1 MAPLAGRPPYA
12 TDEPDSFYETPQPQR
27 RMRQPQPENPNNRS
41 SAYDVYDNYL
51 DKKRQSGTGALGMG
65 FLNGSMEDDDDDDDE
80 DYRRPSTAAESRQA
94 GPLPSKHA
102 ALAAATASNG
112 NRKGSPS
119 PPPQYIASPR
129 PGYAA
134 PIATLNNLSRPEPAA
149 APARQ
154 QQPLQINVNPNPPRG
169 HNPFVLPINAVSS
182 PVSISSSVPSTPHPL
197 QPPMTPITPVFA
209 RPAKV
214 VDIKFMDEKP
224 IMRGNSEGVTLPKR
238 GERGDDFWRR
248 FSVIAKDE
256 NRKSSSSWLKK
267 TQNGTTRLSRW
278 VWVIGMILAICAA
291 AGIGLGWWIS
301 HKSTSHDQ
309 PIVIGGSA
317 DNAATE
323 TGTDTSAVG
332 SGTAR
337 VATSLHVSPT
347 NTVARRF
354 VEPRYTNSPSRREHR
369 RRVKH
374 LH

>member
-27 RMRQPQPENPNNRS
+27 RIRQPQPENPNNRS
-41 SAYDVYDNYL
+41 SAYNVYDNYL

-65 FLNGSMEDDDDDDDE
+65 FLNGSMEDDDDDDD
-80 DYRRPSTAAESRQA
+80 DYCGPSSAAESRQA

-112 NRKGSPS
+112 NRRGSPS

-134 PIATLNNLSRPEPAA
+134 PIAALNNLPRPEPAA

-154 QQPLQINVNPNPPRG
+154 HQPQISVNAKPPRSQY
-169 HNPFVLPINAVSS
+169 PFVLPINTASSS

-209 RPAKV
+209 RPTKG
-214 VDIKFMDEKP
+214 VDVKFRDEKP
-224 IMRGNSEGVTLPKR
+224 IIRGNSEGMTLPKR
-238 GERGDDFWRR
+238 GERGDEFWRR
-248 FSVIAKDE
+248 FSVIAKEE

-267 TQNGTTRLSRW
+267 TQNGTTRLSRL
-278 VWVIGMILAICAA
+278 VWVIGTILAICAA
-291 AGIGLGWWIS
+291 AGIGIGFWIS
-301 HKSTSHDQ
+301 HNSTSSSQ
-309 PIVIGGSA
+309 PTAIGGSA
-317 DNAATE
+317 DNASTE
-323 TGTDTSAVG
+323 INTDTSTSDTSSV
-332 SGTAR
+332 S
-337 VATSLHVSPT
+337 TSLHVSAT

-354 VEPRYTNSPSRREHR
+354 VEPRYTSSPLQQGHL

>member
-27 RMRQPQPENPNNRS
+27 RMRQPQPANPNNRS
-41 SAYDVYDNYL
+41 SAYDVYDSYL
-51 DKKRQSGTGALGMG
+51 DKKRHSGTGALGMG
-65 FLNGSMEDDDDDDDE
+65 FLNGSMDDDDDDDDE
-80 DYRRPSTAAESRQA
+80 DYRRPAPAAESRQA

-112 NRKGSPS
+112 NRKGSLS

-129 PGYAA
+129 PGYVA
-134 PIATLNNLSRPEPAA
+134 PIATLNSLSRPEPAA
-149 APARQ
+149 APAPARQ
-154 QQPLQINVNPNPPRG
+154 HQPLQINVNPNLPQG
-169 HNPFVLPINAVSS
+169 QNPFVLPHNAIS
-182 PVSISSSVPSTPHPL
+182 SSSVPSTPHPL
-197 QPPMTPITPVFA
+197 QPPMTPITPVFV
-209 RPAKV
+209 RPAKG
-214 VDIKFMDEKP
+214 VDIKFRDEKP

-267 TQNGTTRLSRW
+267 TQNGSTRLSRW
-278 VWVIGMILAICAA
+278 VWIVGMLLAICAA
-291 AGIGLGWWIS
+291 AAIGLGIWIS
-301 HKSTSHDQ
+301 HNSASHQQ
-309 PIVIGGSA
+309 PVVIGGSA

-323 TGTDTSAVG
+323 SVTDTDTSAVG
-332 SGTAR
+332 KGTAS

-354 VEPRYTNSPSRREHR
+354 VEPRYTSSPSRREHR

>member
-27 RMRQPQPENPNNRS
+27 RMRQPQPANPNNRS

-51 DKKRQSGTGALGMG
+51 DKKRHSGTGALGMG
-65 FLNGSMEDDDDDDDE
+65 FLNGSMDDDDDDDDE
-80 DYRRPSTAAESRQA
+80 DYRKPAPATESRQA
-94 GPLPSKHA
+94 GTLPSKHA

-129 PGYAA
+129 PGYVA
-134 PIATLNNLSRPEPAA
+134 PIATLNTMSRPEPAA
-149 APARQ
+149 APARARQ
-154 QQPLQINVNPNPPRG
+154 QQPLQINVNPDS
-169 HNPFVLPINAVSS
+169 HNPFVLPHNAIS
-182 PVSISSSVPSTPHPL
+182 SSSVPSTPHPL
-197 QPPMTPITPVFA
+197 QPPMTPITPVFV
-209 RPAKV
+209 RPVKG
-214 VDIKFMDEKP
+214 VDIKFRDEKP

-267 TQNGTTRLSRW
+267 TQNGSTRLSRW
-278 VWVIGMILAICAA
+278 VWIVGMLLAICAA
-291 AGIGLGWWIS
+291 AAIGLGIWIS
-301 HKSTSHDQ
+301 HKSASHQQ
-309 PIVIGGSA
+309 PVVIGGSA

-323 TGTDTSAVG
+323 TVTDTSAVG
-332 SGTAR
+332 KGTAS

-354 VEPRYTNSPSRREHR
+354 IEPRYTSSPLRREHH